1 MLLLSRPQPYNWY
14 TCANPPARGVDVTT
28 TLVNEAIMT
37 GNSMEQSLTVIEQKE
52 VQFYG
57 DTIVAVRA
65 KGSGVYVPVRP
76 ICELLGVDWS
86 AQRRRISRDAV
97 LSDVAMSVAVTTTDI
112 AVDSR
117 RPRSSELLALPLDY
131 ISGFLFG
138 INADRVKPE
147 VRDRLIQYQREC
159 YRILAEAFTEG
170 RLTAD
175 PTFDELQHAD
185 TPAAQAYRMAR
196 ALMEL
201 ARQQLILESRL
212 SDHTGRLDSH
222 ETRLEQIESAL
233 GDRGRFITPEQA
245 TEISQAVKSIATALH
260 KKSGRNEYGA
270 VYGEFYRKFGIPS
283 YRELPARRF
292 DEAMRFLTDWFAEL
306 TGQQGLPF

>member
-1 MLLLSRPQPYNWY
+1 ML
-14 TCANPPARGVDVTT
+14 C
-28 TLVNEAIMT
+28 
-37 GNSMEQSLTVIEQKE
+37 
-52 VQFYG
+52 
-57 DTIVAVRA
+57 
-65 KGSGVYVPVRP
+65 
-76 ICELLGVDWS
+76 
-86 AQRRRISRDAV
+86 
-97 LSDVAMSVAVTTTDI
+97 
-112 AVDSR
+112 
-117 RPRSSELLALPLDY
+117 LPLDY

-159 YRILAEAFTEG
+159 YRVLAEAFTEG

-212 SDHTGRLDSH
+212 SDHAGRLDSH
-222 ETRLEQIESAL
+222 ETRLEQIETAL
-233 GDRGRFITPEQA
+233 GDRGRFITSEQA

-260 KKSGRNEYGA
+260 KKSGHNEYGA

-283 YRELPARRF
+283 CRELPARRF
-292 DEAMRFLTDWFAEL
+292 DEAMRFLTDWFAEI

>member
-1 MLLLSRPQPYNWY
+1 MDQAL
-14 TCANPPARGVDVTT
+14 AVV
-28 TLVNEAIMT
+28 
-37 GNSMEQSLTVIEQKE
+37 EQRE
-52 VQFYG
+52 VAFYG
-57 DTIVAVRA
+57 DTIIAVRA
-65 KGSGVYVPVRP
+65 QEGGVYVPVRP
-76 ICELLGVDWS
+76 ICDLLGVDWS

-97 LSDVAMSVAVTTTDI
+97 LAEVAMSVVVTTTDI
-112 AVDSR
+112 AADSR
-117 RPRSSELLALPLDY
+117 RPRTSELLALPLDY

-159 YRILAEAFTEG
+159 YRVLAEAFTEG

-175 PTFDELQHAD
+175 PAFDNLVRAD
-185 TPAAQAYRMAR
+185 SPAAQAYRMAQ
-196 ALMEL
+196 AMLQL
-201 ARQQLILESRL
+201 ARQQLLLEARL
-212 SDHTGRLDSH
+212 ADAGARLDAH
-222 ETRLEQIESAL
+222 DVRLEQIESVL

-270 VYGEFYRKFGIPS
+270 IYGEFYRKFGIPS

-292 DEAMRFLTDWFAEL
+292 DEAVRFLADWFAEVS
-306 TGQQGLPF
+306 GQAGLPF